1 MQTSVWM
8 DRPRD
13 ARAPWTP
20 ATGESQYDVVVAGGG
35 LTGAVS
41 ALLLARGGLRVALLE
56 ARRIG
61 DGATGRSTA
70 KVSLLQGTRLS
81 TILQHQDLAQARR
94 YVEANREGQAWL
106 RRFMDD
112 HGVAYQVRPAYT
124 YATTSDGLRQVK
136 AEADAAARTGLGAAF
151 TADDIG
157 LPFPVR
163 GALAL
168 DDQLQVDPMRLL
180 EALLD
185 ALEAEGATVYENS
198 RVVGARHRPGGGLG
212 LEVEG
217 AGELGADRLVLA
229 MGTPF
234 LDRAGWFARLEA
246 HRSYALTA
254 RCDWLPPGMYLSTDS
269 PARSL
274 RTVPGPDGDLLMAGG
289 NGHPTGRG
297 APERER
303 QEDLEAWVRS
313 TWPGSEI
320 THSWSAQDLHPAAGL
335 PYAGRLLPQDD
346 RILAATGYAKWGFT
360 NATAAALVIAK
371 TVLGGVPDWARAYG
385 TWSPSELRG
394 LRSLLTMNLAVAEH
408 MIEGHV
414 ARGPLREGEVQA
426 PICTHLAGR
435 LRWNSAEETWDCPL
449 HGSRF
454 APDGEVVCGPA
465 VRALKV
471 DSD

>member
-1 MQTSVWM
+1 MQSSVWM
-8 DRPRD
+8 DRPRP
-13 ARAPWTP
+13 ARSPWTP
-20 ATGESQYDVVVAGGG
+20 ATGDSEYDVVVAGGG

-41 ALLLARGGLRVALLE
+41 ALLLARAGLRVALFE

-81 TILQHQDLAQARR
+81 TILQHHDVGHARR

-112 HGVAYQVRPAYT
+112 HAVDYQVRAAFT
-124 YATTSDGLRQVK
+124 YATTDEGVRQVD
-136 AEADAAARTGLGAAF
+136 AEARAAARAGLAAYRPE
-151 TADDIG
+151 DIG
-157 LPFPVR
+157 LPFRVCA
-163 GALAL
+163 ALAL
-168 DDQLQVDPMRLL
+168 DDQLQVDPMV
-180 EALLD
+180 LLD
-185 ALEAEGATVYENS
+185 ALIGALESEGGTVYENS

-212 LEVEG
+212 IEVGG
-217 AGELGADRLVLA
+217 AGELAAERLVLA

-234 LDRAGWFARLEA
+234 LDRAGWFTRLEA

-269 PARSL
+269 PTRSL

-297 APERER
+297 APEHQRL
-303 QEDLEAWVRS
+303 EDLEGWVTS

-335 PYAGRLLPQDD
+335 PYAGRLLPHDN

-360 NATAAALVIAK
+360 NAAAAALVLAK
-371 TVLGGVPDWARAYG
+371 TALGGVPDWASAYA
-385 TWSPSELRG
+385 TWSPAELRG
-394 LRSLLTMNLAVAEH
+394 LRSILATNLAVAEH
-408 MIEGHV
+408 MVEGHV
-414 ARGPLREGEVQA
+414 ARGPLREDDKRA
-426 PICTHLAGR
+426 PVCTHLAGR

-454 APDGEVVCGPA
+454 APDGQVLCGPA
-465 VRALKV
+465 VRALNV
-471 DSD
+471 DPD